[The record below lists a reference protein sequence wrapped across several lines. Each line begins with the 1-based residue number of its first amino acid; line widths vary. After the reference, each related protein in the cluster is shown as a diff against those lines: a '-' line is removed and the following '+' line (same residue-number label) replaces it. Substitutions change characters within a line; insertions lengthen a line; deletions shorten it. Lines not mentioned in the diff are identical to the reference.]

1 MKNMMSLVR
10 NCNLL
15 LLSILLLSVAGCKKD
30 VNEPQPVPVPVPATE
45 EQTIHGN
52 QPRPSW
58 VVTDESNLQ
67 SSMTAIIKVTTLNGQ
82 AIDDTMVGAD
92 DLLAAFIGENC
103 VGIAE
108 YKDGLFYLYL
118 SAEEGTVTLR
128 YYSAYYTNLFEVK
141 DAFVYRNN
149 ASIGTVSEPYC
160 PQWVVM

>member
-15 LLSILLLSVAGCKKD
+15 LLSILLLSVAGCKKG
-30 VNEPQPVPVPVPATE
+30 VNEP
-45 EQTIHGN
+45 QTIHGN

-67 SSMTAIIKVTTLNGQ
+67 SSVTATIKVTTLNGQ

-92 DLLAAFIGENC
+92 DLLAAFIGEEC

-118 SAEEGTVTLR
+118 SAEEGIVTLR

>member
-30 VNEPQPVPVPVPATE
+30 VNEPQTVPVPVPATE

-82 AIDDTMVGAD
+82 AIDDAMVGAD
-92 DLLAAFIGENC
+92 DLLAAFIGEKC

-149 ASIGTVSEPYC
+149 ASIGTVSEPYS

>member
-10 NCNLL
+10 NCKLL
-15 LLSILLLSVAGCKKD
+15 LLSILLLSVAGCKKG
-30 VNEPQPVPVPVPATE
+30 VNEP
-45 EQTIHGN
+45 QTIHGN

-67 SSMTAIIKVTTLNGQ
+67 SSVTATIKVTTLNGQ
-82 AIDDTMVGAD
+82 AIDDTMVGAN
-92 DLLAAFIGENC
+92 DLLAAFIGEEC

>member
-92 DLLAAFIGENC
+92 DLLAAFIGEKC

>member
-10 NCNLL
+10 NCKLL
-15 LLSILLLSVAGCKKD
+15 LLSILLLSVAGCKKG
-30 VNEPQPVPVPVPATE
+30 VNEP
-45 EQTIHGN
+45 QTIHGN

-82 AIDDTMVGAD
+82 AIEDTMVGAD

-118 SAEEGTVTLR
+118 SAEEGNVTLR

>member
-15 LLSILLLSVAGCKKD
+15 LLSILLLSVAGCKRGVD
-30 VNEPQPVPVPVPATE
+30 EPQK
-45 EQTIHGN
+45 IHGN

-67 SSMTAIIKVTTLNGQ
+67 SSVTATIKVTTLNGQ

-92 DLLAAFIGENC
+92 DLLAAFIGEEC

-118 SAEEGTVTLR
+118 SAEEGIVTLR

>member
-30 VNEPQPVPVPVPATE
+30 VNEPQ
-45 EQTIHGN
+45 TIHGN

-67 SSMTAIIKVTTLNGQ
+67 SSVTATIKVTTLNGQ

>member
-30 VNEPQPVPVPVPATE
+30 VNEP
-45 EQTIHGN
+45 QTIHGN

-92 DLLAAFIGENC
+92 DLLAAFIGEEC

>member
-10 NCNLL
+10 NCKLL

-30 VNEPQPVPVPVPATE
+30 VNEP
-45 EQTIHGN
+45 QTIHGN

-92 DLLAAFIGENC
+92 DLLAAFIGEEC

-118 SAEEGTVTLR
+118 SAEEGIVTLR

>member
-10 NCNLL
+10 NCKLL
-15 LLSILLLSVAGCKKD
+15 LLSILLLSVAGCKKG
-30 VNEPQPVPVPVPATE
+30 VNEPQ
-45 EQTIHGN
+45 TIHGH

-67 SSMTAIIKVTTLNGQ
+67 SSVTATIKVTTLNGQ

-92 DLLAAFIGENC
+92 DLLAAFIGEEC

>member
-10 NCNLL
+10 NCKLL
-15 LLSILLLSVAGCKKD
+15 LLSILLLSVAGCKKG
-30 VNEPQPVPVPVPATE
+30 VNEP
-45 EQTIHGN
+45 QTIHGN

-92 DLLAAFIGENC
+92 DLLAAFIGEEC

-118 SAEEGTVTLR
+118 SAEEGNVTLR

>member
-1 MKNMMSLVR
+1 MSLVR

-58 VVTDESNLQ
+58 VVTDESNLL

-92 DLLAAFIGENC
+92 DLLAAFIGEKC

-108 YKDGLFYLYL
+108 YKGGLFYLYL

>member
-30 VNEPQPVPVPVPATE
+30 VNEPQTVPVPVPATE

-58 VVTDESNLQ
+58 VVTDESNLL

-92 DLLAAFIGENC
+92 DLLAAFIGEKC

-108 YKDGLFYLYL
+108 YKGGLFYLYL

>member
-30 VNEPQPVPVPVPATE
+30 VNEPQTVPVPVPATE

-58 VVTDESNLQ
+58 VVTDESNLL

-82 AIDDTMVGAD
+82 AIDDAMVGAD
-92 DLLAAFIGENC
+92 DLLAAFIGEKC

>member
-30 VNEPQPVPVPVPATE
+30 VNEPQTVPVPVPATE

-58 VVTDESNLQ
+58 VVTDESNLL

-149 ASIGTVSEPYC
+149 ASIGTVAEPYC

>member
-10 NCNLL
+10 NCKLL
-15 LLSILLLSVAGCKKD
+15 LLSILLLSVAGCKKG
-30 VNEPQPVPVPVPATE
+30 VNEP
-45 EQTIHGN
+45 QTIHGN

-67 SSMTAIIKVTTLNGQ
+67 SSVTATIKVTTLNGQ

-92 DLLAAFIGENC
+92 DLLAAFIGEEC

-108 YKDGLFYLYL
+108 YKEGLFYLYL

>member
-10 NCNLL
+10 NCKLL

-30 VNEPQPVPVPVPATE
+30 VNEPQ
-45 EQTIHGN
+45 TIHGN

-58 VVTDESNLQ
+58 VVTDESNLL

-92 DLLAAFIGENC
+92 DLLAAFIGEEC

-118 SAEEGTVTLR
+118 SAEEGIVTLR

>member
-10 NCNLL
+10 NCKLL

-30 VNEPQPVPVPVPATE
+30 VNEP
-45 EQTIHGN
+45 QTIHGN

-67 SSMTAIIKVTTLNGQ
+67 SSVTATIKVTTLNGQ

>member
-30 VNEPQPVPVPVPATE
+30 VNEPQ
-45 EQTIHGN
+45 TIHGN

-58 VVTDESNLQ
+58 VVTDESNLL

-92 DLLAAFIGENC
+92 DLLAAFIGEKC

-118 SAEEGTVTLR
+118 SAEEGNVTLR

>member
-10 NCNLL
+10 NCKLL

-30 VNEPQPVPVPVPATE
+30 VNEP
-45 EQTIHGN
+45 QTIHGN

-67 SSMTAIIKVTTLNGQ
+67 SSVTATIKVTTLNGQ

-92 DLLAAFIGENC
+92 DLLAAFIGEEC

-118 SAEEGTVTLR
+118 SAEEGNVTLR

>member
-10 NCNLL
+10 NCKLL

-30 VNEPQPVPVPVPATE
+30 VNEPQ
-45 EQTIHGN
+45 TIHGN

-58 VVTDESNLQ
+58 VVTDESNLL

-82 AIDDTMVGAD
+82 AIDDT
-92 DLLAAFIGENC
+92 
-103 VGIAE
+103 
-108 YKDGLFYLYL
+108 
-118 SAEEGTVTLR
+118 GTVTLR

>member
-10 NCNLL
+10 NCKLL
-15 LLSILLLSVAGCKKD
+15 LLSILLLSVAGCKKG
-30 VNEPQPVPVPVPATE
+30 VNEP
-45 EQTIHGN
+45 QTIHGN

-67 SSMTAIIKVTTLNGQ
+67 SSVTATIKVTTLNGQ

-92 DLLAAFIGENC
+92 DLLAAFIGEKC

>member
-10 NCNLL
+10 NCKLL

-30 VNEPQPVPVPVPATE
+30 VNEP
-45 EQTIHGN
+45 QTIHGN

-67 SSMTAIIKVTTLNGQ
+67 SSVTATIKVTTLNGQ

-92 DLLAAFIGENC
+92 DLLAAFIGEEC

-118 SAEEGTVTLR
+118 SAEEGIVTLR

>member
-10 NCNLL
+10 NCKLL

-30 VNEPQPVPVPVPATE
+30 VNEP
-45 EQTIHGN
+45 QTIHGN

-67 SSMTAIIKVTTLNGQ
+67 SSVTATIKVTTLNGQ

-92 DLLAAFIGENC
+92 DLLAAFIGEEC

>member
-92 DLLAAFIGENC
+92 DLLAAFIGEKC

-141 DAFVYRNN
+141 EAFVYRNN

>member
-58 VVTDESNLQ
+58 VVNDECRYRGVQRRAVLPLSLRRGGDRHAALLLGVLYQ
-67 SSMTAIIKVTTLNGQ
+67 SL
-82 AIDDTMVGAD
+82 
-92 DLLAAFIGENC
+92 
-103 VGIAE
+103 
-108 YKDGLFYLYL
+108 
-118 SAEEGTVTLR
+118 
-128 YYSAYYTNLFEVK
+128 
-141 DAFVYRNN
+141 
-149 ASIGTVSEPYC
+149 
-160 PQWVVM
+160 

>member
-30 VNEPQPVPVPVPATE
+30 VNEPQTVPVTVPATE

-82 AIDDTMVGAD
+82 AIEDTMV
-92 DLLAAFIGENC
+92 
-103 VGIAE
+103 
-108 YKDGLFYLYL
+108 
-118 SAEEGTVTLR
+118 
-128 YYSAYYTNLFEVK
+128 
-141 DAFVYRNN
+141 
-149 ASIGTVSEPYC
+149 
-160 PQWVVM
+160 

>member
-30 VNEPQPVPVPVPATE
+30 VNEPQTVPVTVPATE

-92 DLLAAFIGENC
+92 DLLAAFIGEKC

-141 DAFVYRNN
+141 EAFVYSNN
-149 ASIGTVSEPYC
+149 ASIGTVAEPYS

>member
-10 NCNLL
+10 NCKLL
-15 LLSILLLSVAGCKKD
+15 LLSILLLSVAGCKKG
-30 VNEPQPVPVPVPATE
+30 VNEP
-45 EQTIHGN
+45 QTIHGN

-58 VVTDESNLQ
+58 VVTDESNLL

-92 DLLAAFIGENC
+92 DLLAAFIGEEC

-118 SAEEGTVTLR
+118 SAEEGNVTLR

-141 DAFVYRNN
+141 DAFMYRNN

>member
-15 LLSILLLSVAGCKKD
+15 LLSILLLSVAGCKKG
-30 VNEPQPVPVPVPATE
+30 VNEP
-45 EQTIHGN
+45 QTIHGN

-67 SSMTAIIKVTTLNGQ
+67 SSVTATIKVTTLNGQ

-92 DLLAAFIGENC
+92 DLLAAFIGEKC

>member
-10 NCNLL
+10 NCKLL
-15 LLSILLLSVAGCKKD
+15 LLSILLLSVAGCKKG
-30 VNEPQPVPVPVPATE
+30 VNEP
-45 EQTIHGN
+45 QTIHGN

-67 SSMTAIIKVTTLNGQ
+67 SSVTATIKVTTLNGQ

-92 DLLAAFIGENC
+92 DLLAAFIGEEC

-118 SAEEGTVTLR
+118 SAEEGIVTLR

-149 ASIGTVSEPYC
+149 ASIGTVSEPCC

>member
-10 NCNLL
+10 NCKLL
-15 LLSILLLSVAGCKKD
+15 LLSILLLSVAGCKKG
-30 VNEPQPVPVPVPATE
+30 VNEP
-45 EQTIHGN
+45 QTIHGN

-67 SSMTAIIKVTTLNGQ
+67 SSVTATIKVTTLNGQ

-92 DLLAAFIGENC
+92 DLLAAFIGEEC

>member
-15 LLSILLLSVAGCKKD
+15 FLCILLLSVAGCKKD

-58 VVTDESNLQ
+58 VVTDESNLL

-92 DLLAAFIGENC
+92 DLLAAFIGEKC

>member
-30 VNEPQPVPVPVPATE
+30 VNEPQTV
-45 EQTIHGN
+45 HGN

-82 AIDDTMVGAD
+82 AIDNTMVGAD
-92 DLLAAFIGENC
+92 DLLAAFIGEEC

-141 DAFVYRNN
+141 DAFVYRND

>member
-15 LLSILLLSVAGCKKD
+15 LLSILLLSVAGCKKG
-30 VNEPQPVPVPVPATE
+30 VNEP
-45 EQTIHGN
+45 QTIHGN

-82 AIDDTMVGAD
+82 AIEDTMVGAD
-92 DLLAAFIGENC
+92 DLLAAFIGEEC

>member
-10 NCNLL
+10 NCKLL
-15 LLSILLLSVAGCKKD
+15 LLSILLLSVAGCKKG
-30 VNEPQPVPVPVPATE
+30 VNEP
-45 EQTIHGN
+45 QTIHGN

-67 SSMTAIIKVTTLNGQ
+67 SSVTATIKVTTLNGQ

-92 DLLAAFIGENC
+92 DLLAAFIGEEC

-118 SAEEGTVTLR
+118 SAEEGNVTLR

>member
-10 NCNLL
+10 NCKLL

-30 VNEPQPVPVPVPATE
+30 VNEP
-45 EQTIHGN
+45 QTIHGN

-82 AIDDTMVGAD
+82 AIEDTMVGAD

-118 SAEEGTVTLR
+118 SAEEGNVTLR